1 MTTIEDRGSMRWLR
15 RDFLAGRIGPAGDAS
30 GRVRLQT
37 LVILRWLAIAGQLTA
52 VLFANLVMDFPLPLG
67 LCLAVIA
74 ASAWLNVFLT
84 LRYRSTM
91 RLPEWQ
97 AAVYFAIDLAQ
108 LAVLLFLTGGL
119 QNPFALLFM
128 APVTISATTLSLRS
142 TGLLLMQ
149 AFVYVTLLAWFHLPL
164 PWYPGEEVGLP
175 PLFVTGHWIALLLGL
190 GFIAAYAWRISQ
202 ESRRMSAALSA
213 TQAVLARA
221 QRLSAL
227 DGLAAAAAHE
237 LGTPLGTISLVSKE
251 LMRGGMSEAEMKE
264 DLALLNSQAERCK
277 EILSRLSRRPEDG
290 DAIYSRLPLKAL
302 LDEVTRPHRDMDVG
316 FRMEVVAQTEGAAE
330 PEIWRRPEILYG
342 LGNFIEN
349 AADFARSEVAISAYY
364 DPNRI
369 VVTIIDDGPGFA
381 PDVIEKLG
389 EPYVTTRPRRSAGKR
404 GAPAAADAH
413 EGMGLG
419 FFIGKTLL
427 ERTGATVAIA
437 NRHDAKP
444 GAEVT
449 ITWPRRAIEAAPA
462 WPEGAGAEPAAGVA
476 PPGASA

>member
-1 MTTIEDRGSMRWLR
+1 MAMIVDKGSMHWLR
-15 RDFLAGRIGPAGDAS
+15 RNFLAGRIAPAGDAS

-37 LVILRWLAIAGQLTA
+37 LVILRWLAIAGQLAA
-52 VLFANLVMDFPLPLG
+52 VLIANLWMGFPLPLG

-84 LRYRSTM
+84 LRYRSTT

-97 AAVYFAIDLAQ
+97 AAVYFAIDLMQ

-142 TGLLLMQ
+142 TGLLLAQ
-149 AFVYVTLLAWFHLPL
+149 AFVYVTLLAWFHMPL
-164 PWYPGEEVGLP
+164 PWYPGEALVLP

-190 GFIAAYAWRISQ
+190 GFVAAYAWRISQ

-290 DAIYSRLPLKAL
+290 DAIYSRLPLKVL

-316 FRMEVVAQTEGAAE
+316 FRMEVVAEEEGAAE

-349 AADFARSEVAISAYY
+349 AADFARTEVSISAHHNR
-364 DPNRI
+364 NRI
-369 VVTIIDDGPGFA
+369 VVTIVDDGPGFA

-404 GAPAAADAH
+404 GAPATDDAH

-427 ERTGATVAIA
+427 ERTGAIVTIA
-437 NRHDAKP
+437 NRRDAKP

-449 ITWPRRAIEAAPA
+449 IAWPRRAIEAEPA
-462 WPEGAGAEPAAGVA
+462 FPESDPEGDRVA
-476 PPGASA
+476 QAGASA